1 MAASAPRLLSKD
13 VKAIAGRLGFDACG
27 VSRAQ
32 HLDEEAGLLES
43 WLSRGYHGT
52 MGWMEQNVEKRVD
65 PRKLVPGARSVIS
78 LVLNYYQGQPAR
90 PSQPDRSGDTDAET
104 ALFSRYA
111 WGDDYH
117 EIARERMFLMFD
129 ELDRVVGGLNG
140 RVFVDSAPIMDKVWA
155 QRSGLGWIGK
165 HTNLISTKMGSWFF
179 LGQIVT
185 DLELEPDGP
194 IPDHCG
200 SCTRCI
206 DACPTDA
213 IVEPYVVDANRC
225 ISYLTIEHRSDDI
238 PSDLQPDMKNW
249 VFGCDIC
256 QDVCPVNRKAQQSL
270 EPAFRQRHDFAA
282 PALIPL
288 LDLDDEGFRERFR
301 NSPVKRAKRV
311 GLQRNVCVALGNIG
325 DSAAVPA
332 LTRALHSGD
341 VVVRSHAAW
350 ALGRIQGKQAANAL
364 ESALEGENS
373 SEVIEEINLAL
384 AELNATANVQ

>member
-129 ELDRVVGGLNG
+129 ELDHVVGGLNG

-165 HTNLISTKMGSWFF
+165 HTNLISTEMGSWFF

-256 QDVCPVNRKAQQSL
+256 QDVCPWNKFAHKTTEERFLPRDGMIDTPISEWL
-270 EPAFRQRHDFAA
+270 EIDVHEFRTRFKGSAVQRTKY
-282 PALIPL
+282 
-288 LDLDDEGFRERFR
+288 EGFMR
-301 NSPVKRAKRV
+301 NLRIASKNASP
-311 GLQRNVCVALGNIG
+311 
-325 DSAAVPA
+325 D
-332 LTRALHSGD
+332 
-341 VVVRSHAAW
+341 
-350 ALGRIQGKQAANAL
+350 
-364 ESALEGENS
+364 
-373 SEVIEEINLAL
+373 
-384 AELNATANVQ
+384 